1 VVSRFFTALTHSD
14 WPFEVSL
21 GASSELNPMLKKTLL
36 WLILSLSTWAQAVAI
51 NSAAN
56 FPPDLTPAWQ
66 EVKTAHMVADILS
79 RYHYKT
85 VPVDQTLS
93 EKVFDRYLKSLDP
106 EKIFFLQTDI
116 DQFSADRSRLGQA
129 IQQDDLS
136 APFAIFNL
144 YEHRVAE
151 RFQQARE
158 LLKLGFEFQVDES
171 FQASR
176 EVQPWPQTTSEMSE
190 VWRKRVKNEW
200 LSLKLAGKDAP
211 SILTILDKRYER
223 ALKRMGQT
231 KSADA
236 FQTFMNAYT
245 MSIEPHTNYMGPR
258 AAEEFDIS
266 MRLSLVGIGAS
277 IAVSDDTATIRELMV
292 GGPASLSGE
301 LKVGDRIVGVAQ
313 GDGGVMA
320 DVVGWRADDM
330 IDLIRGPAG
339 TSVKLA
345 VLPADAGSDGKP
357 KIVTLVRQAVD
368 LEEQAAKSSIETISN
383 GAATHRIGVITLP
396 SFYEDFAGKQGG
408 ATNFRSATRD
418 VQNLLEGFKAK
429 NVDGVLV
436 DLRDNGGGSLTQAI
450 DLTSLFVG
458 NVPVVQQR
466 NAAGEVVVGSNAQAT
481 ALWRGPL
488 GVLINKRS
496 ASASEI
502 FAAAIQDYGRGVI
515 IGQSSFGKGTVQ
527 SMIDLDALTKSDK
540 PQFGE
545 LKMTVAQFF
554 RVNGTTTQLR
564 GVVPDIG
571 FPGYFDEGAFG
582 ESGFDNALP
591 WTKIKAVYYSP
602 SANVRSVIPALAE
615 KHALRIQLD
624 ADFKN
629 LQEDMDLIKLQR
641 SKKEISLNEVER
653 RKERLARAAQLA
665 DRTTGVNDG
674 SPSSGDT
681 TSIVPDAAKSPGLD
695 DGMLAGERS
704 LAEELSAEKTIKNLK
719 DIVLIEA
726 TRVMSDA
733 IGLLRL
739 LKT

>member
-1 VVSRFFTALTHSD
+1 
-14 WPFEVSL
+14 
-21 GASSELNPMLKKTLL
+21 
-36 WLILSLSTWAQAVAI
+36 
-51 NSAAN
+51 
-56 FPPDLTPAWQ
+56 
-66 EVKTAHMVADILS
+66 MVADILS

-85 VPVDQTLS
+85 VPLDQTLS

-106 EKIFFLQTDI
+106 EKIFFLQADI
-116 DQFSADRSRLGQA
+116 DRYSVDRSRLGLA
-129 IQQDDLS
+129 IQQDDLRV
-136 APFAIFNL
+136 PYAIFNL

-151 RFQQARE
+151 RLQHARE
-158 LLKLGFEFQVDES
+158 LLKLGFEFKVDES
-171 FQASR
+171 LSASR
-176 EVQPWPQTTSEMSE
+176 EMLPWPQTQSDMDDL
-190 VWRKRVKNEW
+190 WRKRVKSEW
-200 LSLKLAGKDAP
+200 LSLKLTGKDAP
-211 SILTILDKRYER
+211 SIVTTLDKRYER

-231 KSADA
+231 QSTDA

-258 AAEEFDIS
+258 AAQEFDIS
-266 MRLSLVGIGAS
+266 MRLSLVGIGAGIS
-277 IAVSDDTATIRELMV
+277 VADDSATIRELMV

-301 LKVGDRIVGVAQ
+301 LKIGDRIVGVAQ
-313 GDGGVMA
+313 GDGAEMA
-320 DVVGWRADDM
+320 DVVGWRVDDM

-345 VLPADAGSDGKP
+345 VLPAGAGLDAKP
-357 KIVTLVRQAVD
+357 KTVTLIRQAVD
-368 LEEQAAKSSIETISN
+368 LEEQAAKSSIETISD

-396 SFYEDFAGKQGG
+396 SFYEDFAGKQEGS
-408 ATNFRSATRD
+408 TNFRSATRD
-418 VQNLLEGFKAK
+418 VEKLLQGFKAK

-450 DLTSLFVG
+450 DLTSLFIG

-466 NAAGEVVVGSNAQAT
+466 NAAGEVVVGSNAQAS
-481 ALWRGPL
+481 AVWRGPL
-488 GVLINKRS
+488 GVLINKHS

-527 SMIDLDALTKSDK
+527 SMVDLDALTKSDK

-554 RVNGTTTQLR
+554 RVNGGTTQLR

-571 FPGYFDEGAFG
+571 FPGYFDEGVFG

-591 WTKIKAVYYSP
+591 WTQIKAVYYSP
-602 SANVRSVIPALAE
+602 SANVRSIIPALAE
-615 KHALRIQLD
+615 KHALRIQFD

-629 LQEDMDLIKLQR
+629 LQEDMDQIKLQR

-653 RKERLARAAQLA
+653 RKERVARVAQLA
-665 DRTTGVNDG
+665 ARSTGVSDG
-674 SPSSGDT
+674 KPGSRDT
-681 TSIVPDAAKSPGLD
+681 TSIVPDGAKSPGLD

-704 LAEELSAEKTIKNLK
+704 FTEELSAEKAMKNVK

-726 TRVMSDA
+726 TRIVSDA